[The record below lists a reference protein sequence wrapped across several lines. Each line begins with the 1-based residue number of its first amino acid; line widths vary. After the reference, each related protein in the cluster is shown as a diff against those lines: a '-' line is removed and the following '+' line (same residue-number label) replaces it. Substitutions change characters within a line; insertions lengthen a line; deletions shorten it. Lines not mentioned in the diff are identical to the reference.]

1 MDFQLP
7 DPSDRA
13 SYSGDVLI
21 AGPRREIIMTNLDFP
36 LWLRATHFFNFLLL
50 SLLVRSGL
58 EILSAHP
65 RLYWNDHCTPGSE
78 WLKFTKKQIPQN
90 QLWTAS
96 DDEISFPSAI
106 ALPGHENN
114 LGPGRHWHFL
124 ADFAWL
130 LTGLVYVV
138 MLFVTPEWRR
148 LILTSWQIVPDAW
161 HAMLTYLSFHIVET
175 PGAYNALQRLTYAAV
190 IFSLAPF
197 SIATGVAMSPA
208 VAARFPWYIKI
219 FHGRQGARSLHF
231 LALCTFIVF
240 FIGHVTMV
248 ALHGFRRQLAMIV
261 LGEARNPHLTL
272 ALVVWLAGLTG
283 VVAIHVLA
291 TAYSRQRP
299 RFVQKATESITNPLR
314 TLLFGHEI
322 SAQHYSSADISPYFW
337 VNGRPPKEEN
347 YLAMARDQFANYSLK
362 VSGLVGTPLRL
373 TLADL
378 RAMPKQT
385 QITKHCCIQGWSG
398 VAEWGGASLHHIV
411 GLCHPL
417 PTARYIV
424 FYAFDNKSTSEP
436 HAQGPGYF
444 YGTIRIELAEDPQT
458 ILAYEMNGQPL
469 PIVHGAPLRLRVET
483 QLGFTMVKYIR
494 AIEFIEDYKAIG
506 KGYGG
511 FREDY
516 QYYSQEAGI

>member
-1 MDFQLP
+1 MAP
-7 DPSDRA
+7 
-13 SYSGDVLI
+13 
-21 AGPRREIIMTNLDFP
+21 LDYP

-50 SLLVRSGL
+50 SLLVRSGF

-78 WLKFTKKQIPQN
+78 WLKFTKKQRPKD
-90 QLWTAS
+90 QLWAAS
-96 DDEISFPSAI
+96 DEESSFPSAI
-106 ALPGHENN
+106 ALPGHEN
-114 LGPGRHWHFL
+114 LGLGRHWHFF

-148 LILTSWQIVPDAW
+148 LIPTTWQIVPDAW
-161 HAMLTYLSFHIVET
+161 RILLSYLSFHIVEA
-175 PGAYNALQRLTYAAV
+175 PGAYNAFQQLTYAAV
-190 IFSLAPF
+190 IFLLAPF

-208 VAARFPWYIKI
+208 VAARFPGYIRI

-231 LALCTFIVF
+231 LALCAFTTF
-240 FIGHVTMV
+240 FIGHITLV
-248 ALHGFRRQLAMIV
+248 ALHGFRRELAMIV
-261 LGEARNPHLTL
+261 LGETRNPHLTL
-272 ALVVWLAGLTG
+272 ALAVWLAGLMG
-283 VVAIHVLA
+283 IAAIHVL
-291 TAYSRQRP
+291 TTVCSLRRP
-299 RFVQKATESITNPLR
+299 RFVQEATQSITDPLR

-337 VNGRPPKEEN
+337 VNGRPPKEGN
-347 YLAMARDQFANYSLK
+347 YLAMARDQFAHYSLE
-362 VSGLVGTPLRL
+362 VGGLVARPLRL
-373 TLADL
+373 TLLDL

-398 VAEWGGASLHHIV
+398 VAQWGGVSLHHIV
-411 GLCHPL
+411 GLCQPL
-417 PTARYIV
+417 PSARYIL

-444 YGTIRIELAEDPQT
+444 YGTIRMELAEDLQT

-469 PIVHGAPLRLRVET
+469 PILHGAPLRLRVET

-506 KGYGG
+506 KGHGG
-511 FREDY
+511 WREDY
-516 QYYSQEAGI
+516 QYFSQEAGI